1 MVAYYWDTIWT
12 KLPLWHEREI
22 FEKFHFIFT
31 CSLYSI
37 MLQKLKKVLKAYL
50 EMQVCVILGLK
61 LRKIAH
67 LAQNIIILEILLK

>member
-1 MVAYYWDTIWT
+1 
-12 KLPLWHEREI
+12 
-22 FEKFHFIFT
+22 
-31 CSLYSI
+31 

-67 LAQNIIILEILLK
+67 LAQNIIILEILLKWFLSFIVSYCATKFF